1 MTGAMSPAS
10 PIHRRDDLL
19 RPSDFDER
27 ELSEFETLLHAADLA
42 IVDMTTLR
50 RPYQL
55 IEAQARLQPRC
66 STGLHA
72 QLSECLD
79 PVLPGR

>member
-1 MTGAMSPAS
+1 MDVAMPFG
-10 PIHRRDDLL
+10 LNGQ
-19 RPSDFDER
+19 ER